1 MSLDR
6 RTTLKWMF
14 AAAATVPP
22 LQLSFGAEAGALAR
36 DVAAG
41 HKGYGTDPQLMKEWK
56 PGGPWPLTLGSAAR
70 LTTVALCDLI
80 IPADDTSPAASSVGV
95 VDFIDEWISAPYPQ
109 QRGDRELVLPGLQW
123 IEAEAQQRFGKGF
136 AAISDA
142 QRSQIADDICSASN
156 AKPEFAGAAKFFAR
170 FRDLTAGGFYTTP
183 VGMKDIGYVG
193 NVPLSSFDGPPI
205 EALKKAGL
213 A

>member
-6 RTTLKWMF
+6 RTTIKWMF
-14 AAAATVPP
+14 AAAATAPS

-36 DVAAG
+36 DVAASQ
-41 HKGYGTDPQLMKEWK
+41 KGYGTDPQLTRDWK
-56 PGGPWPLTLGSAAR
+56 PGGPWPLTLGTEAR
-70 LTTVALCDLI
+70 LTTAALCDLI
-80 IPADDTSPAASSVGV
+80 IPADDRSPAASAVGV

-109 QRGDRELVLPGLQW
+109 QRGDRELVLAGLKW
-123 IEAEAQQRFGKGF
+123 IEEEAQKRFGKGF
-136 AAISDA
+136 AAVGDA
-142 QRSQIADDICSASN
+142 QRSQIADDICSASK
-156 AKPEFAGAAKFFAR
+156 AKAEFASGAKFFAR

>member
-1 MSLDR
+1 MDR
-6 RTTLKWMF
+6 RTTIKWMF
-14 AAAATVPP
+14 AAAATVPS
-22 LQLSFGAEAGALAR
+22 LQLSFGAESGALAS

-41 HKGYGTDPQLMKEWK
+41 QKGYGTDPQLVKEWK
-56 PGGPWPLTLGSAAR
+56 PGGPWPLTLGAEAR
-70 LTTVALCDLI
+70 LTTTALCDLI
-80 IPADDTSPAASSVGV
+80 IPADDRSPAASAVGV

-109 QRGDRELVLPGLQW
+109 QRGDRELVLPGLEW
-123 IEAEAQQRFGKGF
+123 IEDEAQKRFGKGF
-136 AAISDA
+136 AAVGEA
-142 QRSQIADDICSASN
+142 QRSHIADDIYPASK
-156 AKPEFAGAAKFFAR
+156 AKPEFASAAKFFAR